1 MPVEESQS
9 GRRAAVYGSRLEGR
23 NRRLDRRTRERVPP
37 GTPDL
42 DIIGTVALLRRR
54 GRAGVHRAASPSIQP
69 TCSAPTRS
77 RAFSIEGANALHV
90 VTLDSTVRRLLI
102 FEEGD
107 VYDPAVLAEA
117 ERNLRA
123 LGLFRSVSIVAGDVR
138 DGVVDV
144 EVNTQDAWTVQIGL
158 SAGSGGGAMRGG
170 IALGEKNLLGLATQL
185 RVAFAKDEDRT
196 YRSVE
201 ILTPNFFLP
210 FTTAHVLYGNNSDG
224 SEKVLEILRPF
235 YSTAAP
241 WSAELAY
248 ADTRRDEFTY
258 VEGGAVQSTFGADHF
273 RFLAAYG
280 IALSAREGNASR
292 LSIGLDLRDDRFRT
306 ASTGETPADPL
317 PADRRF
323 RYVFLQ
329 YEALH
334 SDFLKWNY
342 VNHDERYEDIG
353 VGPQLKL
360 RLGISPAV
368 FGVAETTGIVGA
380 EVGAGFRAGTSGFVQ
395 ARVAWDSR
403 VGAQLENSLLAANVL
418 YVRRFQTALLQT
430 FVAQIAALRGWNLDD
445 DVQIFADARAGLR
458 AYHLRAFEGDT
469 RIILNLEHRI
479 FSGKQLF
486 GLITPGARGVF
497 RCRARGKSNA
507 ESSAFRGQ
515 DGRGHRP
522 APGDGVGAG
531 HERLSHRRGLRLPA
545 RSDRAQGLADLLLDR
560 SGVLTLSQVVRGER
574 GRPRL
579 GSPLGNTSPCPDALQ
594 IVLGVGF
601 TASPAWCPAAAPV
614 KPPTAAP
621 ATAPTGP
628 PTAAPTTAPVA
639 APPAV
644 PSPVATG

>member
-1 MPVEESQS
+1 LECRSRISV
-9 GRRAAVYGSRLEGR
+9 GATRCRYGSSAEGR
-23 NRRLDRRTRERVPP
+23 NRRLDRPTRERI
-37 GTPDL
+37 L
-42 DIIGTVALLRRR
+42 RLALLFWAGLELSPRSTEASEPVFI
-54 GRAGVHRAASPSIQP
+54 GRVAINTVDVFGADEV
-69 TCSAPTRS
+69 RS
-77 RAFSIEGANALHV
+77 FLNEGANALHV

-123 LGLFRSVSIVAGDVR
+123 LGLFRSVSVVAGEVR

-144 EVNTQDAWTVQIGL
+144 QVNTQDAWTVQIGL

-170 IALGEKNLLGLATQL
+170 IALGEKNVLGLATQL

-241 WSAELAY
+241 WAAEVAY

-258 VEGGAVQSTFGADHF
+258 EEGGAIQSTYGADHF
-273 RFLAAYG
+273 RLLAAYG
-280 IALSAREGNASR
+280 VALSAREGNASR
-292 LSIGLDLRDDRFRT
+292 LSIGLDLREDRFRT
-306 ASTGETPADPL
+306 ASTGETPVDPL
-317 PADRRF
+317 PADRQF

-342 VNHDERYEDIG
+342 VHHDERYEDIG

-368 FGVAETTGIVGA
+368 FGVAEATGIVGA
-380 EVGAGFRAGTSGFVQ
+380 EVGAGCRVGTSGFVQ

-403 VGAQLENSLLAANVL
+403 VGQQLENSLLAAKVL
-418 YVRRFQTALLQT
+418 YVRRFQTAPRQT

-479 FSGKQLF
+479 FSGQQLF
-486 GLITPGARGVF
+486 GLITPGAAVF
-497 RCRARGKSNA
+497 FDAGL
-507 ESSAFRGQ
+507 
-515 DGRGHRP
+515 
-522 APGDGVGAG
+522 VGSPTRNL
-531 HERLSHRRGLRLPA
+531 RLSEAKMDAGIGLRLA
-545 RSDRAQGLADLLLDR
+545 M
-560 SGVLTLSQVVRGER
+560 
-574 GRPRL
+574 
-579 GSPLGNTSPCPDALQ
+579 
-594 IVLGVGF
+594 
-601 TASPAWCPAAAPV
+601 AWAPV
-614 KPPTAAP
+614 MNVFRIDAGYAFQRD
-621 ATAPTGP
+621 PTGHKGWLI
-628 PTAAPTTAPVA
+628 
-639 APPAV
+639 
-644 PSPVATG
+644 SFSTGQAF

>member
-1 MPVEESQS
+1 LECRSRVSDGPTA
-9 GRRAAVYGSRLEGR
+9 RRPGSSIGGR
-23 NRRLDRRTRERVPP
+23 NRRPDGSPRERAR
-37 GTPDL
+37 L
-42 DIIGTVALLRRR
+42 ALLIWTLL
-54 GRAGVHRAASPSIQP
+54 GLLPCTVDAGEPVFIGKV
-69 TCSAPTRS
+69 TIKTVDVFAPDEVKS
-77 RAFSIEGANALHV
+77 FLNKGANALHV
-90 VTLDSTVRRLLI
+90 ITLDSTVRRFLI
-102 FEEGD
+102 YEEGD

-123 LGLFRSVSIVAGDVR
+123 LGLFRSVSIVAGDVH

-170 IALGEKNLLGLATQL
+170 IALGEKNILGLATQL

-248 ADTRRDEFTY
+248 ADTRRDEFLY
-258 VEGGAVQSTFGADHF
+258 EEGGAVQSTFGADHF
-273 RFLAAYG
+273 RFLASYG
-280 IALSAREGNASR
+280 VALSAKEGNASR

-306 ASTGETPADPL
+306 ASTGETPTDPL

-323 RYVFLQ
+323 RYVFMQ

-368 FGVAETTGIVGA
+368 LGVAETTGIVGA
-380 EVGAGFRAGTSGFVQ
+380 EVGAGFRAGTSGYVQ

-403 VGAQLENSLLAANVL
+403 VGQQLENSVLGATVL

-430 FVAQIAALRGWNLDD
+430 FVAQIAALRGWNLDED
-445 DVQIFADARAGLR
+445 KQIFLDAQAGLR
-458 AYHLRAFEGDT
+458 AYNLRAFEGDT
-469 RIILNLEHRI
+469 RIVLNLEHRF
-479 FSGKQLF
+479 FSGQQLF
-486 GLITPGARGVF
+486 GLITPGAAVF
-497 RCRARGKSNA
+497 FDAGL
-507 ESSAFRGQ
+507 
-515 DGRGHRP
+515 
-522 APGDGVGAG
+522 VGSPTRSI
-531 HERLSHRRGLRLPA
+531 RLSEVKMDAGIGLRLA
-545 RSDRAQGLADLLLDR
+545 M
-560 SGVLTLSQVVRGER
+560 
-574 GRPRL
+574 
-579 GSPLGNTSPCPDALQ
+579 
-594 IVLGVGF
+594 
-601 TASPAWCPAAAPV
+601 AWAPV
-614 KPPTAAP
+614 MNIFRIDAGYAFQRD
-621 ATAPTGP
+621 PTGHKGFLI
-628 PTAAPTTAPVA
+628 
-639 APPAV
+639 
-644 PSPVATG
+644 SFSTGQAF